1 MEAGDVDDSL
11 YCSTRTMG
19 RRTIDTSQWAS
30 PDEGALEG
38 SRRALYFARKE
49 AVSLYLSGATADTIK
64 HLTSLGAKQASVQA
78 ILLPLDGRKLAAMT
92 AVGNKIAC
100 KNFKQNC
107 SIGRQI
113 KRFCILF
120 GAA

>member
-30 PDEGALEG
+30 PDEGTLEG

-49 AVSLYLSGATADTIK
+49 AVSLYLSGATAGTIK
-64 HLTSLGAKQASVQA
+64 QRTLLGAKQAYRL
-78 ILLPLDGRKLAAMT
+78 IREHCLETHPDGRLVAT
-92 AVGNKIAC
+92 HDR
-100 KNFKQNC
+100 
-107 SIGRQI
+107 SPD
-113 KRFCILF
+113 
-120 GAA
+120 